1 MGVFSRT
8 ATVLSIE
15 DLKGLI
21 EMKKYQII
29 GFTLWTLGNIGLTLR
44 LWDYIPIAPVLAAQ
58 VAIWICCSV
67 LFCIDI
73 SSKGLFIVINTTVVI
88 TGMLG
93 ILYFLYY
100 RNPIGVITLIAVFA
114 VIFKNFVWGRKQKK
128 NCFVTKILTT
138 FLLIVM
144 LLSMIFT
151 SYIFVTEMQ
160 SGFSNG
166 LATSW
171 SVADEKF
178 FDELAKDCTTDE
190 EVVKAVYKW
199 IAKNIEYDYA
209 YDPVYQ
215 YFDSTNT
222 LQTKKGVCYD
232 FAHLFAAYCRS
243 QGIPCYVVDG
253 NCKTNRAAKHS
264 WNRVYYNGSWWDVD
278 LTNDANHPDNLYG
291 FKKLSTVNDADTY
304 YFITKIY

>member
-1 MGVFSRT
+1 M
-8 ATVLSIE
+8 
-15 DLKGLI
+15 
-21 EMKKYQII
+21 
-29 GFTLWTLGNIGLTLR
+29 
-44 LWDYIPIAPVLAAQ
+44 WDYIHIAPVLTVQ
-58 VAIWICCSV
+58 VAIWICCSI
-67 LFCIDI
+67 LFAIDI
-73 SSKGLFIVINTTVVI
+73 SSRGLFIAINTTLVI
-88 TGMLG
+88 TGLLG

-100 RNPIGVITLIAVFA
+100 RNPIGAITLIAVFA

>member
-1 MGVFSRT
+1 
-8 ATVLSIE
+8 
-15 DLKGLI
+15 
-21 EMKKYQII
+21 MKKYQII
-29 GFTLWTLGNIGLTLR
+29 GFALWTFGNILLILR
-44 LWDYIPIAPVLAAQ
+44 MCDYILIAPVLVAQ
-58 VAIWICCSV
+58 VATWICCSV

-73 SSKGLFIVINTTVVI
+73 SSRGLFIAINTTLVI
-88 TGMLG
+88 TGLLS
-93 ILYFLYY
+93 IVYFLYY

-114 VIFKNFVWGRKQKK
+114 VIFKNFVSGRKRKK
-128 NCFVTKILTT
+128 NHFLTKMITLV
-138 FLLIVM
+138 LLIFM

-171 SVADEKF
+171 SLADEHF
-178 FDELAKDCTTDE
+178 FDEITKDWATDE
-190 EVVKAVYKW
+190 EVVKAGYKW
-199 IAKNIEYDYA
+199 ITENIEYDYA

-215 YFDSTNT
+215 YFNSYNT

-253 NCKTNRAAKHS
+253 NCKTNRATKHS
-264 WNRVYYNGSWWDVD
+264 WNRVYFNGSWWEVD
-278 LTNDANHPDNLYG
+278 LTNDATYPDSLYG
-291 FKKLSTVNDADTY
+291 FKRLDDLTAEDAY
-304 YFITKIY
+304 YFITRIY